1 MGHLVGHRMRQ
12 AERQVQRVAL
22 SLGTIA
28 HADQLELALEAFGDA
43 FHHVRDRRAHRAGHC
58 HIRLAARG
66 LGGGGK
72 GDCDCEDLENKL
84 KEAQEKLDK
93 LEQIKVASEFVNNTG
108 KLAARLKKLAFNNPA
123 ENMDLR
129 GLEKRDGFIR
139 GWSFNKQANSR
150 THRFRVGE
158 IARQLG
164 EEATAARKRAAA
176 CDVEAKKATH
186 AAARLKTEASNAA
199 RRVESL
205 TEKHTWIPHEKGFFG
220 CAGGDYDFAAREGG
234 AARARADLDKLERAQ
249 DKLARKINKRVMGM
263 IEKSERDYDDLTAKK
278 ATVAR
283 DRSKIE
289 AVISELEVKKQ
300 ETLEATWQK
309 VNRDFG
315 SIFSS
320 LLPGAHAK
328 LEPPEGATSV
338 LDGLEVK
345 VGFGGLWKES
355 LSELSGGQRSL
366 IALSLVLAMLLFKPA
381 PMYILDEVDAALD
394 LSHTQNIGVMLR
406 AHFKASQFIVV
417 SLKEGMFNNANVVF
431 RTKFVDGVS
440 TVARTTT
447 KHNTS
452 TKRAKK

>member
-1 MGHLVGHRMRQ
+1 MGGLDEAA
-12 AERQVQRVAL
+12 AEL
-22 SLGTIA
+22 
-28 HADQLELALEAFGDA
+28 DA
-43 FHHVRDRRAHRAGHC
+43 A
-58 HIRLAARG
+58 
-66 LGGGGK
+66 
-72 GDCDCEDLENKL
+72 E
-84 KEAQEKLDK
+84 
-93 LEQIKVASEFVNNTG
+93 SE
-108 KLAARLKKLAFNNPA
+108 
-123 ENMDLR
+123 
-129 GLEKRDGFIR
+129 
-139 GWSFNKQANSR
+139 
-150 THRFRVGE
+150 
-158 IARQLG
+158 ARQLG
-164 EEATAARKRAAA
+164 EEASQARKRAAA

-186 AAARLKTEASNAA
+186 TAARLKTEAANAA

-234 AARARADLDKLERAQ
+234 AARARADPDKLERAQ

-345 VGFGGLWKES
+345 VGFGG
-355 LSELSGGQRSL
+355 QRSL

-417 SLKEGMFNNANVVF
+417 SLKEGIFNNANVVF

>member
-1 MGHLVGHRMRQ
+1 MG
-12 AERQVQRVAL
+12 
-22 SLGTIA
+22 
-28 HADQLELALEAFGDA
+28 
-43 FHHVRDRRAHRAGHC
+43 
-58 HIRLAARG
+58 
-66 LGGGGK
+66 
-72 GDCDCEDLENKL
+72 
-84 KEAQEKLDK
+84 
-93 LEQIKVASEFVNNTG
+93 
-108 KLAARLKKLAFNNPA
+108 
-123 ENMDLR
+123 
-129 GLEKRDGFIR
+129 
-139 GWSFNKQANSR
+139 
-150 THRFRVGE
+150 
-158 IARQLG
+158 
-164 EEATAARKRAAA
+164 
-176 CDVEAKKATH
+176 
-186 AAARLKTEASNAA
+186 
-199 RRVESL
+199 
-205 TEKHTWIPHEKGFFG
+205 G

-263 IEKSERDYDDLTAKK
+263 IEKSDRDYDDLTAKK

-366 IALSLVLAMLLFKPA
+366 IALSLVLAMLLFK
-381 PMYILDEVDAALD
+381 AA
-394 LSHTQNIGVMLR
+394 
-406 AHFKASQFIVV
+406 QFIVV